1 MAKTSGGVRSFC
13 AGRCFGRAGRVGPE
27 RRDIGSF
34 TCGKA
39 QAEAGRTAE
48 HREAE
53 ACGGQ
58 KSACRK
64 SEVRAQEEYGAGRY
78 SYIPKK
84 NRRLAAALAQKDYD
98 EKILKCATRELKLI
112 NKLLKS
118 CEPNEIDTA
127 YVNSPEGRRALIE
140 PVRPSDEEFR
150 AKWNEQESC
159 CGNFGENDPE
169 FYTLRG
175 ERVRSKSEVLIANIL
190 FKHGVDYLFE
200 CQMYLPGYGNALPD
214 FFVLD
219 LKNRR
224 TIIWEHFGKMDE
236 PSYVE
241 RNLRKLSGYLKVGY
255 VIGETLILTFETEKQ
270 PISTAVIEDLVKH
283 YFL

>member
-1 MAKTSGGVRSFC
+1 MAKTSGRVRSFC

-64 SEVRAQEEYGAGRY
+64 SEVRARRVAG
-78 SYIPKK
+78 
-84 NRRLAAALAQKDYD
+84 DD

-241 RNLRKLSGYLKVGY
+241 RNLRKLSGYLKLGY